1 MKSKIMIVLFL
12 LAGCSEKEPK
22 KEVMYQS
29 GPFICSKGNV
39 DSLRYTLED
48 CINMSDMSEV
58 KRIYNATNI
67 IEIEVGK

>member
-1 MKSKIMIVLFL
+1 MLVL

-22 KEVMYQS
+22 KEVMYKS
-29 GPFICSKGNV
+29 GPYICEKWTGIRN
-39 DSLRYTLED
+39 TLAD

>member
-1 MKSKIMIVLFL
+1 MKSRILIVLVL
-12 LAGCSEKEPK
+12 LAGCAEEK

-29 GPFICSKGNV
+29 GPYICEEYE
-39 DSLRYTLED
+39 RYDGIPVLHK

-58 KRIYNATNI
+58 KKITNATNI